1 MRTRGSFGTSER
13 NKATGGQKAKQ
24 REFTTE
30 IAAKQHFPAKKQL
43 ANLCQQQRMRA
54 GSWGSGL
61 GVRSQGDDQ
70 GWQP

>member
-30 IAAKQHFPAKKQL
+30 FVAKQHFPAETWL
-43 ANLCQQQRMRA
+43 TLMPTAVSGGWVLRLPGRA
-54 GSWGSGL
+54 PVL
-61 GVRSQGDDQ
+61 TALKIF
-70 GWQP
+70 